1 MKEVRRAEVTVRH
14 YMPPLHAYILH
25 AYIVHC
31 ATRSLMTLAAYEPRA
46 SAVMPECGQVA
57 WQHGIPSPY
66 SRHRCHA
73 SMPYRQTRHGSMA
86 MAETYGLNTDHM
98 PYVRRL
104 GSTQTIDHMPY
115 SRHAL
120 CHTGWSMA
128 YRLHA
133 TCYMLGVQLSGPT
146 LVPCNTSAI

>member
-1 MKEVRRAEVTVRH
+1 
-14 YMPPLHAYILH
+14 
-25 AYIVHC
+25 
-31 ATRSLMTLAAYEPRA
+31 MTLAACEPRA
-46 SAVMPECGQVA
+46 SAVMPACGQVA

-133 TCYMLGVQLSGPT
+133 TCYMLHAGCATVGADTSAMQATCHAT
-146 LVPCNTSAI
+146 LVPSTATLVPRKQHAPTCTNLS